1 VPPGPPGNNPVN
13 QPISSSSTPP
23 PRPPSGAPGRHPI
36 SLPTKIFLLPVE
48 PRTTDVTRIADLP
61 PLPKISYD
69 QYDADD
75 ESDDSSDLGSAEGKP
90 PVSLKQ
96 TEFSLKQFAKR
107 MGQANYSAF
116 NKWKK
121 GWVAG
126 FLEKKHRSI
135 IWGQNWL
142 KQVRDGHLHR
152 ETAVADFWE
161 TFETWLPLDNFD
173 NAEWIRRQWVEMF
186 LKKCASEIWEAR
198 KKGRRGNKRPATD
211 LGERASKKARSKLPE
226 LANTTFMFVICR
238 VSNGKDI
245 VLSPNQLQATYT
257 DVRHW
262 EELID
267 FINKNGRLK
276 EPYTLTSR
284 LKCTLEKDE
293 LDEEYMG
300 LYTNGQ
306 MIPDA
311 IYGQISYNCCLSN
324 AFKLKLGLDRKI
336 FLVERKR
343 AKGRKIAEHLIR
355 LAKVIPASRF
365 KARCAQQLIII
376 H

>member
-1 VPPGPPGNNPVN
+1 
-13 QPISSSSTPP
+13 
-23 PRPPSGAPGRHPI
+23 
-36 SLPTKIFLLPVE
+36 LPE
-48 PRTTDVTRIADLP
+48 
-61 PLPKISYD
+61 ISYD
-69 QYDADD
+69 EYDADD
-75 ESDDSSDLGSAEGKP
+75 VSDDSSDLGGAEGKP

-135 IWGQNWL
+135 IRGQNRL
-142 KQVRDGHLHR
+142 KQLRDGPLHW
-152 ETAVADFWE
+152 ETAVADFLE

-186 LKKCASEIWEAR
+186 LKKCASEIREAR

-211 LGERASKKARSKLPE
+211 LGERASKKARSNLPE
-226 LANTTFMFVICR
+226 LPNTTFMVVICR

-245 VLSPNQLQATYT
+245 VLSPNQLQAAYT

-267 FINKNGRLK
+267 FINKNGRPK

-284 LKCTLEKDE
+284 FKCTLEKDE

-306 MIPDA
+306 MITDP

-324 AFKLKLGLDRKI
+324 AFKLKLGHDPKI
-336 FLVERKR
+336 FLVEMKR
-343 AKGRKIAEHLIR
+343 ATGKEIAEHVIR
-355 LAKVIPASRF
+355 PAKVIPASRV
-365 KARCAQQLIII
+365 KARCAQLLIII
-376 H
+376 HRLWKVLTRVEERRERRMVGKRMILVLM